1 VRVLRHHEHDA
12 GLTGPCQDRVGLGQ
26 GPCDRLLEEDGL
38 AVLGRQAR
46 VRLVQVVRGAHDQR
60 VDARVG
66 GGGFVGAEGRE
77 PPEAPAVRLRSP
89 RVAARERDPHGAAQP
104 SGGARVERREPSASH
119 ECQTER
125 AGAGPRLERSNRR
138 GAARMRNGHLATIL
152 RTLPGPRNV
161 GYNRCMR
168 NVAVVGIGV
177 TKFGKH
183 ERTCAELFADAAVD
197 ALTDADIRP
206 RQIQGVYVGNV
217 VGEAGERQLH
227 LGPQVTSAL
236 GIPEV
241 AATRFETACAS
252 SHAAFRH
259 ALFEIASGAAD
270 VLLVG
275 GAERV
280 LTMPTERSTEVF
292 AYASDAV
299 FEQPAGLTFPGVF
312 ALIAR
317 AHMAKHGTTEE
328 QMAHVAVKNHRHGAL
343 NPKAQFQ
350 KEITLDQVLR
360 SAKVADP
367 LKLYDC
373 CPFSDGA
380 AAVVLASEEVAR
392 KTRKPVWVLGSA
404 QAGDSMCL
412 HDKRDLARAVATE
425 RAALA
430 AYRQAGLGPR
440 DVDVVE
446 LHDCFTIAEIVA
458 TEGLGLCEPG
468 TGGIAAEK
476 GDTSLGG
483 RIPVNVS
490 GGLKAKGHPIG
501 ATGAAQVAEIATQ
514 LRGEA
519 GRRQVEHASVGLT
532 HTLGG
537 NTATVLVSLFGREP
551 R

>member
-1 VRVLRHHEHDA
+1 M
-12 GLTGPCQDRVGLGQ
+12 
-26 GPCDRLLEEDGL
+26 
-38 AVLGRQAR
+38 
-46 VRLVQVVRGAHDQR
+46 
-60 VDARVG
+60 
-66 GGGFVGAEGRE
+66 
-77 PPEAPAVRLRSP
+77 
-89 RVAARERDPHGAAQP
+89 
-104 SGGARVERREPSASH
+104 RR
-119 ECQTER
+119 
-125 AGAGPRLERSNRR
+125 
-138 GAARMRNGHLATIL
+138 
-152 RTLPGPRNV
+152 
-161 GYNRCMR
+161 
-168 NVAVVGIGV
+168 VAVVGVGV
-177 TKFGKH
+177 TTFGKH
-183 ERTCAELFADAAVD
+183 ERTCAELFAEAAVD
-197 ALTDADIRP
+197 ALADAELRP
-206 RQIQGVYVGNV
+206 RQVEGLYVGNV

-227 LGPQVTSAL
+227 LGPQAASTL
-236 GIPEV
+236 GIPGV

-270 VLLVG
+270 VVLVG

-280 LTMPTERSTEVF
+280 LTMSTERSTEVF

-317 AHMAKHGTTEE
+317 AHMVKHGTTEG
-328 QMAHVAVKNHRHGAL
+328 QMAHVAVKNHRHGTL
-343 NPKAQFQ
+343 NPKAQFR
-350 KEITLDQVLR
+350 KEITVEQVLR
-360 SAKVADP
+360 SAPVADP

-380 AAVVLASEEVAR
+380 AAVILASEEVAR
-392 KTRKPVWVLGSA
+392 RTRRPVWVLGSA
-404 QAGDSMCL
+404 QAGDAMCL

-425 RAALA
+425 RAAEQ
-430 AYRQAGLGPR
+430 AYRQAGVGPR

-446 LHDCFTIAEIVA
+446 LHDCFTIAEILA

-476 GDTSLGG
+476 GETSLGG

-501 ATGAAQVAEIATQ
+501 ATGAAQIAEVATQ

-519 GRRQVEHASVGLT
+519 GPRQVAGARVGLT

-537 NTATVLVSLFGREP
+537 NTATVLVSVFGTEP